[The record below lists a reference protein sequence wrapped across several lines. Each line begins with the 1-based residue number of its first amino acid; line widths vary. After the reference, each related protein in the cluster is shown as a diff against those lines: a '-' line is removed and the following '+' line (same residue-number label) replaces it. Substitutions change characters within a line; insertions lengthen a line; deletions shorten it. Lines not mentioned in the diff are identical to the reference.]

1 MEQQHEQKQEHS
13 TPANRRGAQHGT
25 RPLRGPWYEWSAR
38 DVNEWMNPK
47 IWSALAFSNVGFFKV
62 FVSAWK
68 RLPCDLVG
76 GLKQET

>member
-47 IWSALAFSNVGFFKV
+47 IWSALAFSN
-62 FVSAWK
+62 
-68 RLPCDLVG
+68 
-76 GLKQET
+76 ET